1 MTAIAEETESR
12 LPEAKVLL
20 ADDSPISQTATRFM
34 LNHLG
39 VEVDVAAHG
48 RAAVD
53 LSAEHDYDLILMDCQ
68 MPIMD
73 GYEATRAIRER
84 EQLPQAGSDAAGR
97 TPIVALS
104 GRILD
109 SDRAECLQYGMDD
122 CLGKPFD
129 LANLQACLQRWL
141 TDEAFSSS

>member
-1 MTAIAEETESR
+1 MNTAVNEVKSN
-12 LPEAKVLL
+12 LPEARVLL

-34 LNHLG
+34 LKHLG

-48 RAAVD
+48 RAAVE
-53 LSAEHDYDLILMDCQ
+53 LASERAYDLILMDCQ

-73 GYEATRAIRER
+73 GYEATQAIRQQ
-84 EQLPQAGSDAAGR
+84 EQAPDAFGSVPR

-104 GRILD
+104 GKVMD
-109 SDRAECLQYGMDD
+109 GDREECLHYGMDD

-129 LANLQACLQRWL
+129 LAHLQACLQRWL
-141 TDEAFSSS
+141 ADSCE

>member
-1 MTAIAEETESR
+1 MSIVASQMKMS
-12 LPEAKVLL
+12 LPEARVLL

-48 RAAVD
+48 KAALD
-53 LSAEHDYDLILMDCQ
+53 LATEHNYDLILMDCQ

-84 EQLPQAGSDAAGR
+84 EQTPEAFGTVPR

-104 GRILD
+104 GKVMD
-109 SDRAECLQYGMDD
+109 GDREQCLHYGMDD

-141 TDEAFSSS
+141 SDHVE